1 MEDPQVKRTVACAVL
16 CVFALSL
23 VSLAADNRA
32 VSAKP
37 RGGKAA
43 HESKTPASVPIF
55 RNLASSKNLYWCCN
69 GYIVAGSGN
78 IYGYPPYQE
87 AIQFTTTT
95 ATKVH
100 AFRTEV
106 AYLIQ
111 GTATT
116 FNMTLQ
122 SDAGGIPSGT
132 VIAGPVEMSVDS
144 QVFGGCCSSMT
155 GTVKTTAL
163 PAGTYWAVWAADS
176 GSDLVAEVNVADRD
190 EVDAANLA
198 FFDGTNWNPY
208 QSTQSF
214 AVTVK

>member
-1 MEDPQVKRTVACAVL
+1 MKRTVACAVL

-55 RNLASSKNLYWCCN
+55 RNLAGAKNLYWCCN

-111 GTATT
+111 GSATT
-116 FNMTLQ
+116 FNMSVQT
-122 SDAGGIPSGT
+122 DASGIPSGT
-132 VIAGPVEMSVDS
+132 VVAGPVEMTVDS
-144 QVFGGCCSSMT
+144 QGFGGCCSSVS
-155 GTVKTTAL
+155 GKATTASL
-163 PAGTYWAVWAADS
+163 PAGTYWMVWAADS

-190 EVDAANLA
+190 EVDPANLA
-198 FFDGTNWNPY
+198 YFDGSNWNAY

-214 AVTVK
+214 AGTVK